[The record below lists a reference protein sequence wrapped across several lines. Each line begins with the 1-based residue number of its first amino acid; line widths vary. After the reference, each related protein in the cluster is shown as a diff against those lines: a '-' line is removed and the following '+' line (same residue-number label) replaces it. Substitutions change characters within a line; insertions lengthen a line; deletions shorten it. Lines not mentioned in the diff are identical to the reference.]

1 MLTKLR
7 WRNKSQSEDAIS
19 CQFCHSS
26 LALRTPVSY
35 FCHII
40 FHCCPDQEL
49 QEIPPIQ
56 LFAAPR
62 QIICKGTLV
71 AKKKKKKICG
81 SPCGC
86 LSLLQ
91 KDWWFLLPFSP
102 FRTCVKVFHWKK
114 GNHIP
119 KPGGETFWQHSD
131 PSEPMILERTK
142 ETVDINSILSSIN
155 LHGYTKRIFSS
166 RFSLKLWV
174 SIFVCFLM
182 IVNSLNLCLYL
193 TRERS

>member
-71 AKKKKKKICG
+71 AKKKKKKNLWK
-81 SPCGC
+81 PMW
-86 LSLLQ
+86 LLV
-91 KDWWFLLPFSP
+91 
-102 FRTCVKVFHWKK
+102 TAA
-114 GNHIP
+114 
-119 KPGGETFWQHSD
+119 
-131 PSEPMILERTK
+131 ER
-142 ETVDINSILSSIN
+142 
-155 LHGYTKRIFSS
+155 
-166 RFSLKLWV
+166 
-174 SIFVCFLM
+174 LM
-182 IVNSLNLCLYL
+182 ISASLFAFQNLCKSLPL
-193 TRERS
+193 KKRKSHSKTWRRNILATQ